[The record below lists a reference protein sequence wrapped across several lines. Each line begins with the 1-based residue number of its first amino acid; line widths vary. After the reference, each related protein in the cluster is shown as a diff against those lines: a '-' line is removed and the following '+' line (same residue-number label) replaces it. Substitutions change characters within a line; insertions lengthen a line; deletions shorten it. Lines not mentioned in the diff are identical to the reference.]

1 MAGGMSLTKRR
12 EALEQACAALEGLD
26 EALWAAHGSEL
37 GPLLSLV
44 DRVEEVAGAGRV
56 AVLAEAVD
64 RGEAGGGTAGAQR
77 WLREHAPS
85 LRAGGSARVTGVV
98 EHIRLPRYAA
108 LRGAVLDARV
118 PVGSAAV
125 VVDEFERIEHRL
137 RPEFKEP
144 VLEGLVEVAVAGGPR
159 DIRGIRKQLVARYGF
174 DGEFQAEQDRLRE
187 RTAFSQPM
195 DDGSGLFEYRLVAD
209 AESKAVIEAAVQAL
223 SAPRPA
229 DGEPDR
235 RPSGQRRFD
244 ALVDVVRRG
253 VASAEGVPTTPKA
266 ELFVTMDLSDLVA
279 RANAGTVF
287 GSGDAGELLGPET
300 VRRIA
305 CDAGIVPVVLGSR
318 GEIVELG
325 RRHRL
330 FTAPQVRALWLRD
343 QHCTFP
349 GCEVPAAWSDAHHL
363 WHWVDGGTTGLANAA
378 LLCGRHHTVVH
389 AKGYLGQVVDGRV
402 SWDLTPGA
410 YDRWLEDRRSA
421 AGDRAAGDGAGDGAG
436 CGSSSAVVAPARP
449 EPGDQEA
456 TRPSVRTYD
465 EWQQLQTPAPDP
477 PSAPHW
483 RP

>member
-1 MAGGMSLTKRR
+1 MAGGMSLAKRR
-12 EALEQACAALEGLD
+12 KALERACAALEGLD
-26 EALWAAHGSEL
+26 DALWAAQGVDL
-37 GPLLSLV
+37 GPLMSLV
-44 DRVEEVAGAGRV
+44 DRVGEVAGAGRV

-85 LRAGGSARVTGVV
+85 LRTGGSARVAGVV

-108 LRGAVLDARV
+108 LRDAVLEARV
-118 PVGSAAV
+118 PVSGAAV
-125 VVDEFERIEHRL
+125 VVDEYERIAHRL
-137 RPEFKEP
+137 RPEYKEP
-144 VLEGLVEVAVAGGPR
+144 VLEGMVEVAAVGGPR
-159 DIRGIRKQLVARYGF
+159 DVRGIRKQLVARYGF
-174 DGEFQAEQDRLRE
+174 DGEFQGEQDRLRE
-187 RTAFSQPM
+187 RTSLSQPM

-244 ALVDVVRRG
+244 AFVEVVRRG
-253 VASAEGVPTTPKA
+253 VASAQGVPTTPKA
-266 ELFVTMDLSDLVA
+266 ELFVTMDLGDLVA

-305 CDAGIVPVVLGSR
+305 CDAGIVPVVLGTR

-330 FTAPQVRALWLRD
+330 FTSAQVRALWLRD

-349 GCEVPAAWSDAHHL
+349 DCEVPAAWCDGHHL
-363 WHWVDGGTTGLANAA
+363 WHWADGGATGLGNAA

-389 AKGYLGQVVDGRV
+389 AKGYHGQVVHGRV
-402 SWDLTPGA
+402 VWDLTAGA
-410 YDRWLEDRRSA
+410 YDRWLHERGAAAGDSA
-421 AGDRAAGDGAGDGAG
+421 AGERAA
-436 CGSSSAVVAPARP
+436 CSSAPGAEAAARRDPSQP
-449 EPGDQEA
+449 EP
-456 TRPSVRTYD
+456 TRPPTRAYD
-465 EWQQLQTPAPDP
+465 EWQQLETQASDP
-477 PSAPHW
+477 PTAGRW